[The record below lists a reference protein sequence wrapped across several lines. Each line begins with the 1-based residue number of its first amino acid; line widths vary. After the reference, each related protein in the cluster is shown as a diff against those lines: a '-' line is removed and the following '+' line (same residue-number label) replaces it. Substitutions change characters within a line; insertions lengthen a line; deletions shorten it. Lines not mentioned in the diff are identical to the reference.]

1 MTYYTSSQHSVK
13 PQPYVP
19 PNIWWKVQIMKLPI
33 TQVPPTSLHTISSF
47 LSPAILL
54 STMGSYTSAS
64 HFHTMEV
71 KNLTIMQNV
80 Q

>member
-1 MTYYTSSQHSVK
+1 
-13 PQPYVP
+13 
-19 PNIWWKVQIMKLPI
+19 MKLPI